1 MKISYVHDFRFY
13 TNGTELYTAVG
24 LPEKYFDRFF
34 NAGVSIISIISR
46 SSTKEESEI
55 VSMGF
60 EKILN
65 ENLSIGSSF
74 GNYFGLFS
82 PRNIVATYKEISSS
96 KLIVINFP
104 SITGM
109 YIYGLNIF
117 ANKPYIVE
125 VAAGSDQFLSKKGG
139 GFVTYLIEK
148 IFPKVVSKS
157 NGAIYVSSHLSVK
170 YPHNISVVASN
181 VYISKTRKANR
192 ILVKE
197 KNVEILFAGGVN
209 RRKGIDT
216 LLLSIQQLVEDGF
229 SNIRLN
235 IAGGHLDRD
244 YQAMAEELGIKDFV
258 IFHGLLERAFLNELY
273 DKADI
278 YVQPSLAEGIPRATI
293 EAMSYGLPVV
303 ATKLPGFREILDEE
317 FLVSIGDHRELTQKI
332 KNLIQEEDLYR
343 DVSARNL
350 SRANDFLI
358 STLDSKRNEFY
369 EKVFKIL

>member
-192 ILVKE
+192 ILEKE

-369 EKVFKIL
+369 EKVFKTL